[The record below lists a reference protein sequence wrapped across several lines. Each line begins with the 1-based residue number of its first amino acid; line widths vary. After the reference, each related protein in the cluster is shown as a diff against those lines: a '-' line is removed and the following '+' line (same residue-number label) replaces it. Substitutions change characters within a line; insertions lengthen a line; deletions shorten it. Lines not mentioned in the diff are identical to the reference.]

1 MITMKKLLR
10 YSLLLIF
17 SIGFS
22 QNIKIKVIVKDFE
35 TDLPIEEVTIT
46 ALKNRQGFLTNSDG
60 EAIITLAKHSVLE
73 FSHSTYNTFSVK
85 SEILNKKVNVVYLD
99 TKTQLLEEVV
109 LTKDHPQDILRK
121 LVETSRDKI
130 TIPANLKVY
139 LREFYKRN
147 DNFVFFNDG
156 LLNFQIYGNSK
167 KITTDILVEQ
177 NRSVGLLDGDID
189 DGVLGYNLNNII
201 ENYYQFKYL
210 DEILSRRA
218 RKEYDFQVKTYPLNE
233 DFLVIRALPYDSSG
247 GILSDFYVVYDTK
260 KRIIIEVSA
269 MLSSQRLQML
279 ESEENSKIHK
289 LEFKNVFRNEDGFY
303 HLANSKEVIGFYKKY
318 KGEKR
323 KIEVKNH
330 LVVTNFDKKM
340 FQYKKRN
347 IFNDKSL
354 INKKST
360 VFTEYWEFD
369 SGLKPTV
376 KEKEI
381 IQSLVV
387 VNDSI
392 D

>member
-1 MITMKKLLR
+1 MKKLLR
-10 YSLLLIF
+10 YSLLLLF

-35 TDLPIEEVTIT
+35 TDLPIDEVTIT
-46 ALKNRQGFLTNSDG
+46 ALKNRQGFLTNTDG

-210 DEILSRRA
+210 DEILSKRA

-233 DFLVIRALPYDSSG
+233 DFLVIRALPYNSST
-247 GILSDFYVVYDTK
+247 GILSDFYVVYDT
-260 KRIIIEVSA
+260 
-269 MLSSQRLQML
+269 
-279 ESEENSKIHK
+279 
-289 LEFKNVFRNEDGFY
+289 
-303 HLANSKEVIGFYKKY
+303 
-318 KGEKR
+318 
-323 KIEVKNH
+323 
-330 LVVTNFDKKM
+330 
-340 FQYKKRN
+340 
-347 IFNDKSL
+347 
-354 INKKST
+354 
-360 VFTEYWEFD
+360 
-369 SGLKPTV
+369 
-376 KEKEI
+376 
-381 IQSLVV
+381 
-387 VNDSI
+387 
-392 D
+392 